1 MHNVLSSSEMEE
13 ILSHP
18 MVSFH
23 QSKLSSTNKIDFSI
37 PLSEALQSKLQSQLN
52 IKLTTLPLRWIKG
65 DTPLHRDKGPSRFK
79 YTHLIYL
86 TSSAGE
92 FILDG
97 ESHPIVAGDAHI
109 FQEGT
114 EHGTRNTGTSER
126 LLLGPISESGFMVGA
141 SYIPVL
147 FVSHIPVDYN
157 DIEYFV
163 YYTPYDSSTYNTIT
177 IFDLPPPLPSTVPGV
192 YTIDDYTTVNNWS
205 SPGKTFVGW
214 KLWEIEG
221 STPMLNQ
228 TVDNIYK
235 PGETYTY
242 DTICILYPYWI
253 NTSPVTYPIT
263 YPITYPMTMQFTNNA
278 QVFYKPHSLSSGSGG
293 VRNYRHKQRKT

>member
-1 MHNVLSSSEMEE
+1 MEE

-37 PLSEALQSKLQSQLN
+37 PLSEALQSKLQSQLH

-65 DTPLHRDKGPSRFK
+65 DTPLHRDKGPSQFQ

-141 SYIPVL
+141 SLTPVV
-147 FVSHIPVDYN
+147 FVSHIPVDIY
-157 DIEYFV
+157 DLDYFV
-163 YYTPYDSSTYNTIT
+163 YTTPYESPKYNTIT
-177 IFDLPPPLPSTVPGV
+177 LFRLPPPLPTSVSGV
-192 YTIDDYTTVNNWS
+192 FNIENYTTGNKWS
-205 SPGKTFVGW
+205 SRGKIFVGW
-214 KLWEIEG
+214 KLWGIEG
-221 STPMLNQ
+221 SYPLGNQ
-228 TVDNIYK
+228 PVDKIYK

-242 DTICILYPYWI
+242 DKVCILYPYWVDI
-253 NTSPVTYPIT
+253 Q
-263 YPITYPMTMQFTNNA
+263 PMTMHFTDNA